1 MVGLVQMIVGV
12 IVGIILVVAVAIP
25 ISISVIDTV
34 NWTNY
39 ATAETVAALIPL
51 GLAVAALIL
60 AFQMVAGE
68 SG

>member
-34 NWTNY
+34 NY